1 MEDHMRLPAAVL
13 AFCVLISG
21 PAAAGC
27 HLVDCVEEVPVS
39 KADLE
44 PLTCE
49 TLWILRNS
57 IFDQYGYC
65 FKTKKAM
72 DWFNNDDCKIDD
84 AEALPISAIQ
94 KSNIEKIKAMESW
107 KGC

>member
-1 MEDHMRLPAAVL
+1 MVAEPIL
-13 AFCVLISG
+13 FFKFG
-21 PAAAGC
+21 PPGCFHRRAGR
-27 HLVDCVEEVPVS
+27 VS

-44 PLTCE
+44 PLSCE
-49 TLWILRNS
+49 TLWVLRNS

-65 FKTKKAM
+65 FKTQKAK

-84 AEALPISAIQ
+84 AEALPISPIQ
-94 KSNIEKIKAMESW
+94 KSNIDKIKDMESW